1 MLSVL
6 NFRREPMTVASK
18 QDDAAARPHVPT
30 IGLALGAGAARGW
43 AHIGILRVLEREGI
57 RPKILTGTS
66 IGAVVGGAWAAGCL
80 DQLEIFSR
88 RLTKRSVFSLMD
100 ISLSGSGLVGGR
112 KLREMLE
119 EALRDRTIEHLPTR
133 FAAVATEYGS
143 GHEIWLSRG
152 HLVTAMRASYAIPG
166 VFEPVRVSG
175 RWLLDGAL
183 VNPIPITTA
192 RAMGADLVISVN
204 LNSELLGRGAVIP
217 DHGADY
223 ATPEP
228 QPAAMPPP
236 GGFLQPVKE
245 AASAMSNYFN
255 APRPGPT
262 GAPSIAQVMV
272 DAINITQDRIARSR
286 LAGDP
291 PDVMIAPKLARIGL
305 FEFHRAD
312 EAIAIGAEAAERM
325 LPEIR
330 DVFSALAE
338 RR

>member
-6 NFRREPMTVASK
+6 NFMRDAGGAANK
-18 QDDAAARPHVPT
+18 NDDAMPRPHVPV

-57 RPKILTGTS
+57 RPKIITGTS
-66 IGAVVGGAWAAGCL
+66 IGSVVGGSWAAGCM
-80 DQLEIFSR
+80 DQLELFAK

-100 ISLSGSGLVGGR
+100 LSLSGSGLVGGR
-112 KLREMLE
+112 RLREMLE
-119 EALRDRTIEHLPTR
+119 EALRDRTIENLPTR
-133 FAAVATEYGS
+133 FCAVATEFGT
-143 GHEIWLSRG
+143 GHEIWLQRG
-152 HLVTAMRASYAIPG
+152 HLVTAIRASYAIPG
-166 VFEPVRVSG
+166 VFEPVKVSG
-175 RWLLDGAL
+175 KWLLDGAL

-192 RAMGADLVISVN
+192 RAMGADLVIAVN
-204 LNSELLGRGAVIP
+204 LNSELLGRGSVIP
-217 DHGADY
+217 DHAADQ
-223 ATPEP
+223 ASPETG
-228 QPAAMPPP
+228 QP
-236 GGFLQPVKE
+236 GFLGPVKD
-245 AASAMSNYFN
+245 AASAMSHYFN
-255 APRPGPT
+255 GRATSPDT
-262 GAPSIAQVMV
+262 GAPSIAAVMV
-272 DAINITQDRIARSR
+272 DTINITQDRIARSR

-325 LPEIR
+325 LPELR